1 VISHARA
8 KGYVQT
14 LTGRRRRLSDIKSLD
29 DEKRSRAERQAINA
43 VVQGSAADI
52 CKIAMI
58 DIEKALRGTD
68 TRMLVQVH
76 DEIVTAV
83 PEDSWEEIMPR
94 FMTAMG
100 DGVILRGVPLRVSC
114 NVAHNW
120 ADAK

>member
-1 VISHARA
+1 
-8 KGYVQT
+8 
-14 LTGRRRRLSDIKSLD
+14 
-29 DEKRSRAERQAINA
+29 
-43 VVQGSAADI
+43 
-52 CKIAMI
+52 
-58 DIEKALRGTD
+58 
-68 TRMLVQVH
+68 
-76 DEIVTAV
+76 VTAV